1 MGKMLSSLWRK
12 KDRNGAR
19 DVLSSSLWREKRNL
33 GAQDASSRA
42 PSRVPRRRRRRGSI
56 SDRDRVTQLSKYHVE
71 LMCDTVVC

>member
-1 MGKMLSSLWRK
+1 MGKTSSSLWRK

-19 DVLSSSLWREKRNL
+19 
-33 GAQDASSRA
+33 A
-42 PSRVPRRRRRRGSI
+42 PSAVVVVVVEGKKKSWGSRRVVSSPVPRRRRRGST